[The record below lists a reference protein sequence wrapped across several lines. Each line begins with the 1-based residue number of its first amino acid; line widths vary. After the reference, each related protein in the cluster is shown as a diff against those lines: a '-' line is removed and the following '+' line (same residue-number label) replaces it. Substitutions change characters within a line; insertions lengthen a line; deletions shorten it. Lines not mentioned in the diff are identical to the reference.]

1 MAEMEVKVVK
11 NDMGEITLEIT
22 GKFVI
27 WSETTSV
34 EQVRA
39 EFEALMDKYAI

>member
-1 MAEMEVKVVK
+1 MAEMEVKAIK
-11 NDMGEITLEIT
+11 NDMGEITLEVT

-39 EFEALMDKYAI
+39 EFEGLMYKYAI

>member
-1 MAEMEVKVVK
+1 MAEMEVKKVK
-11 NDMGEITLEIT
+11 YDMGEITLEVR

-27 WSETTSV
+27 WSETTSI